1 MKLKYYCFS
10 GLLLLLSGCVSNDYA
25 DTDARDAQ
33 VDENVKKV
41 FGIDFD
47 ANQDWCTTSSGSVT
61 VNNLPSSV
69 ETVQVLTN
77 VVVDDENNTS
87 MTVLNATNT
96 NGASSVTLKYDLPS
110 DNKGIYVAYV
120 SNGKKIYAKVENGTA
135 SYSTTPSQSR
145 RIRMPQ
151 TTDAQTPVI
160 ANTVESWA
168 AQRDWIPGEVLY
180 EMSDEAYEQ
189 AGVSVPNWDADYIQL
204 FRTVIFSYL
213 KNGREYNNLP
223 LIKESGLYNE
233 KVYPITTGSEPIVV
247 SPVYKCDQA
256 TRWGNEVYNSDFY
269 YYYFK
274 ESDLDEYVHNGGKVV
289 DFLTN
294 LPKYKAIPFN
304 KYFGETED
312 NNIEK
317 RKSYTLIYWGD
328 GQPMIGTQGSYQFPN
343 GYKIGFMVRAKTNSE
358 GSKKQG
364 ELYGDG
370 RLNNKINSWP
380 NFSSSKLG
388 TDGPRMG
395 WVSLNGKMLLCCESG
410 TDSDFNDIILEVE
423 GGVEEMPFVFEFESN
438 VFTYCF
444 EDREIGDYDM
454 NDVVIK
460 ATRIDD
466 TTIEYSI
473 VACGAQDKLYIRNIN
488 GNVIN
493 GSTELHD
500 MFNVGQSNFVN
511 TEMGR
516 YREPITERIK
526 VSKDFSFLNESTQ
539 PYLYD
544 ATTDT
549 EIRLAKKGEDPH
561 GIMVPIDFKYPY
573 EKVCIKDAYKRFN
586 EWGAK
591 RVTSTNWY
599 QYPEEGMVYEK

>member
-33 VDENVKKV
+33 VDANVKKV
-41 FGIDFD
+41 FGVNFD
-47 ANQDWCTTSSGSVT
+47 ENQDWCTTSSGSVT
-61 VNNLPSSV
+61 VSNLPSTI
-69 ETVQVLTN
+69 ETVQVLTS

-87 MTVLNATNT
+87 MTVLNQAQT

-110 DNKGIYVAYV
+110 DNQGIYVAYV
-120 SNGKKIYAKVENGTA
+120 SNGKKIYAKVENGAA
-135 SYSTTPSQSR
+135 SYPATSSQSR
-145 RIRMPQ
+145 RIRMAQ
-151 TTDAQTPVI
+151 ATDAQTPVI
-160 ANTVESWA
+160 AKTVESWA
-168 AQRDWIPGEVLY
+168 AQRNWIPGEVFY
-180 EMSDEAYEQ
+180 EMSDEAYDQ
-189 AGVSVPNWDADYIQL
+189 AGVSVANWDADYIKL
-204 FRTVIFSYL
+204 FRTVIFSYF
-213 KNGREYNNLP
+213 KNGKEYNNFP
-223 LIKESGLYNE
+223 LIKESGLYND
-233 KVYPITTGSEPIVV
+233 KVYPITTGSQPIVV

-256 TRWGNEVYNSDFY
+256 KRWGNEVYNSDFY

-274 ESDLDEYVHNGGKVV
+274 ESDLDEYVHNGGTVV
-289 DFLTN
+289 DFLTR

-312 NNIEK
+312 DNIEK

-328 GQPMIGTQGSYQFPN
+328 GQPAIGTEGSYQFPS

-370 RLNNKINSWP
+370 RLNNKINFWP

-423 GGVEEMPFVFEFESN
+423 GGVEEMPFVLDFESN

-586 EWGAK
+586 EWGAN

>member
-1 MKLKYYCFS
+1 
-10 GLLLLLSGCVSNDYA
+10 
-25 DTDARDAQ
+25 
-33 VDENVKKV
+33 
-41 FGIDFD
+41 
-47 ANQDWCTTSSGSVT
+47 
-61 VNNLPSSV
+61 
-69 ETVQVLTN
+69 
-77 VVVDDENNTS
+77 
-87 MTVLNATNT
+87 MTVLNQAQT

-110 DNKGIYVAYV
+110 DNQGIYVAYV
-120 SNGKKIYAKVENGTA
+120 SNGKKIYAKVENGAA
-135 SYSTTPSQSR
+135 SYPATSSQSR
-145 RIRMPQ
+145 RIRMAQ
-151 TTDAQTPVI
+151 ATDAQTPVI
-160 ANTVESWA
+160 AKTVESWA
-168 AQRDWIPGEVLY
+168 AQRNWIPGEVFY
-180 EMSDEAYEQ
+180 EMSDEAYDQ
-189 AGVSVPNWDADYIQL
+189 AGVSVANWDADYIQL
-204 FRTVIFSYL
+204 FRTVIFSYF
-213 KNGREYNNLP
+213 KNGKEYNNFP
-223 LIKESGLYNE
+223 LIKESGLYND

-256 TRWGNEVYNSDFY
+256 KKYGNEVYNSDFY

-289 DFLTN
+289 DFLTR

-328 GQPMIGTQGSYQFPN
+328 GQPAIGTEGSYQFPS

-370 RLNNKINSWP
+370 RLNNKINFWP

-423 GGVEEMPFVFEFESN
+423 GGVEEMPFVLDFESN

-460 ATRIDD
+460 AVRIDD

-473 VACGAQDKLYIRNIN
+473 VACGAQDKLYVRNIN

-586 EWGAK
+586 EWGAN